1 VGDLLQSEF
10 EKLMIERTRELEN
23 MNAKLEE
30 LNAELEEV
38 NAELEETNA
47 QLEEEILERSL
58 AEEAL
63 QKSEE
68 RYRGIYENSP
78 LAIVLLDKEFKIV
91 DWNKRAEELFGWTKD
106 EVLGRPIIGFLVPAE
121 IRSELSK
128 FASDLLN
135 TKFERIMYNENITKD
150 GKVLFCEWH
159 NTLMHDRKGNLI
171 GVISLG
177 LDKTEEVK
185 AEEEKIEAQKQLEE
199 MNKYLLINN
208 DRLKQ
213 EISERKIVEE
223 ALRKSKLEAEQA
235 NSAKSQFLANM
246 SHEIRTPMNGIIGM
260 TDLLKYTNLT
270 DEQINMVGL
279 IKSSSNLLLSII
291 NDILDLSKIDAGKVE
306 LSPERVDVNNLVHN
320 KSKLLKAISTKKGL
334 EIEVTIENDVP
345 KEILVDKTRL
355 LQVINN
361 LIGNSIKFTEKGKI
375 GLSVKKIKT
384 NGDKV
389 ELMFS
394 VTDTGIGIKEVDLPK
409 LFSFFTQLD
418 NSPSKRFQ
426 GTGLGLAIS
435 KRLVELMGGEIFVES
450 EYGKGS
456 TFYFTILVDI
466 PANEQEIGKTN
477 DNSVIQ
483 KTTNNLSIL
492 LVEDDPVSQLILK
505 QVSKLKDW
513 KLRVASNGKEA
524 LDIYENNEFD
534 LIIMDI
540 QMPEMNG
547 YEVTQRIREI
557 EKLSGKHI
565 PIIATTAYAM
575 SSDKERCLSAG
586 MDDYISKPLDINRL
600 NESII
605 RLSLS
610 HGYKKPRVST
620 RVLRPNF

>member
-1 VGDLLQSEF
+1 MLQSEF
-10 EKLMIERTRELEN
+10 EKLMIERTRELEE

-30 LNAELEEV
+30 MNAELEEV
-38 NAELEETNA
+38 NAEHEETNA

-78 LAIVLLDKEFKIV
+78 LAIVLLDREFKIV

-159 NTLMHDRKGNLI
+159 NTLMHDRNGNLI

-213 EISERKIVEE
+213 EISERNMVEE

-270 DEQINMVGL
+270 DEQINMVDL
-279 IKSSSNLLLSII
+279 IKSSSKLLLSII

-306 LSPERVDVNNLVHN
+306 LSPECVDVNNLVHN

-345 KEILVDKTRL
+345 RVILVDKTRL

-375 GLSVKKIKT
+375 RLSVKKIKT

-394 VTDTGIGIKEVDLPK
+394 ITDTGIGIKEVDLPK

-466 PANEQEIGKTN
+466 PAEQEIGKTN

-483 KTTNNLSIL
+483 KPTNNLSIL

-505 QVSKLKDW
+505 QVSKIKDW
-513 KLRVASNGKEA
+513 KLHVASNGKEA
-524 LDIYENNEFD
+524 LDFYENHEFD

-547 YEVTQRIREI
+547 YEVTQRIREK

-586 MDDYISKPLDINRL
+586 MDDYISKPIDINRL

-610 HGYKKPRVST
+610 QKAPVST
-620 RVLRPNF
+620 GVLRPNF